1 MALKLDTTISSMNG
15 GNNDSNGSATG
26 GMLFKISDH
35 SPSSN
40 DSGFHSDRLQLH
52 QQSKQLQRTVS
63 RNRNNIKHKPT
74 YVSVFAS
81 DPDCSSPLFDEFDRR
96 FATKYRFEMLI

>member
-1 MALKLDTTISSMNG
+1 MALELDTTISSVNG
-15 GNNDSNGSATG
+15 RNSDSNGNTA
-26 GMLFKISDH
+26 GMIFKTNSNH

-40 DSGFHSDRLQLH
+40 DSGFHSDRLQQH
-52 QQSKQLQRTVS
+52 QQSRSQRTVS
-63 RNRNNIKHKPT
+63 RNRGNIKHKPT

-96 FATKYRFEMLI
+96 FAAKYRFEMFM